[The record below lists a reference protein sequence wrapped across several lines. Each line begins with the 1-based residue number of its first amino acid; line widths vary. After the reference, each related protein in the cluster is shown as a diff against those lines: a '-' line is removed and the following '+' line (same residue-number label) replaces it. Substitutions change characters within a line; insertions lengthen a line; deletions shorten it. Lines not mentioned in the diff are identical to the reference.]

1 MKPEDMC
8 LVDLDGNQLA
18 GTRVRTSEAKTH
30 FGIMKRQPAAK
41 ACVHAHPPHATAF
54 AIANVDIPSCLIPEA
69 EVFLGKIGVAEY
81 KTPGTEA
88 NSDEVGEVGKDHQAV
103 LMQNHGVFV
112 WGKDVE
118 DAYWKR
124 ENIDSYCRTVW
135 IAAGLGGGSLQ
146 PSFKGTGAAKP
157 AAPAKKAAGP
167 SIPDYEFRWTPGS
180 DPKTP
185 ADIEKF
191 FHSPAIHVLKER
203 ICEMGRRLWQR
214 EYTDGNGGNIT
225 IRVGDNLALCT
236 PTLICKGFM
245 KPEDMCLVDLDGNQL
260 AGTRVRTSEAKT
272 HFGIMKR
279 QPAAK
284 ACVHAHPPHATA
296 FAIANVDI
304 PSCLIPEAEVFLG
317 KIGVAEYKTPGTEAN
332 SDEVG
337 EVGKDHQAVLMQ
349 NHGVIVWGK
358 DVEDAYW
365 KMENID
371 SYCRTVWI
379 AAGLGGGLHR
389 FTGGQAKELIALRQ
403 KLGMPVPRAG
413 RKECELCDSAD
424 FRPGVVCGSPA
435 APA

>member
-1 MKPEDMC
+1 MPQVLTLSEVEALTKSGQAIPADAMLTPSARDFVNERTRY
-8 LVDLDGNQLA
+8 A
-18 GTRVRTSEAKTH
+18 GRTFAHGSATTSSSS
-30 FGIMKRQPAAK
+30 RSATAAK
-41 ACVHAHPPHATAF
+41 A
-54 AIANVDIPSCLIPEA
+54 
-69 EVFLGKIGVAEY
+69 
-81 KTPGTEA
+81 
-88 NSDEVGEVGKDHQAV
+88 
-103 LMQNHGVFV
+103 
-112 WGKDVE
+112 
-118 DAYWKR
+118 
-124 ENIDSYCRTVW
+124 
-135 IAAGLGGGSLQ
+135 
-146 PSFKGTGAAKP
+146 
-157 AAPAKKAAGP
+157 P
-167 SIPDYEFRWTPGS
+167 SIPDYEFKWTPGT

-185 ADIEKF
+185 AEIEKF
-191 FHSPAIHVLKER
+191 FHSPALQMLKQR
-203 ICEMGRRLWQR
+203 MCDMGARLWTR
-214 EYTDGNGGNIT
+214 DYTDGNGGNIT

-296 FAIANVDI
+296 FAIANAQI

-317 KIGVAEYKTPGTEAN
+317 KIGVAKYQTPGTAAN
-332 SDEVG
+332 ADEVG

-379 AAGLGGGLHR
+379 AAGLGTGLHR
-389 FTGGQAKELIALRQ
+389 FSTGHLKDLINLRQ
-403 KLGMPVPRAG
+403 KLGMPDPRASL
-413 RKECELCDSAD
+413 KECELCDTTD
-424 FRPGVVCGSPA
+424 FRPGAVCEAPSASREPA
-435 APA
+435 PNPEVEALVQKLTDEIARKLAGA